1 MTFDFAPFYGTL
13 APLRGELLVQK
24 AQTLIGAL
32 LLAGSLMFGQAQA
45 QEEGQSELPASG
57 PDNLELSIGDSLPDV
72 MLENILSGRAKV
84 NLSPVISDGF
94 SVSSDARKKYWLRM
108 KVSLPSEGGERMLSF
123 ERQNVRSIKLYLV
136 EKSDKKVSV
145 IPFQS
150 SQSPHQETTRG
161 SWPTRIVFVLP
172 AAVKNESVL
181 YAELE
186 LAGYVHL
193 SPRLLTVEQQATL
206 SASDDAFFTYLYFA
220 ILILICL
227 AIYRQLRAAESQAIL
242 VGLGLIVGLFG
253 FFAYNTHL
261 PLFLKTEFINRPSL
275 AYAML
280 IFATAPFL
288 TASSIFSG
296 LNARW
301 QGGAVWVVR
310 FALLLMGLAVF
321 VALTDYL
328 DIGFLQLM
336 TSILWTAVIGM
347 AGFICLF
354 DVRSSRW
361 SALIVSVALL
371 AAVWAPTFVYEQ
383 MLPATR
389 MNRYGFEVF
398 FIILMLVYLVFPWL
412 RLVLQ
417 ERGRRRRVVPAPE
430 LTPEEKIAIARKQLM
445 EGLQSALVNAN
456 ENDVE
461 WIAYRRLL
469 EGLKPILPQ
478 IASAVVAKNY
488 HNEDLL
494 LVEPKSA
501 TDRYAALI
509 SQRSNLLKNLSRMT
523 APQQISIDFDGPDG
537 PLQEVSLAVI
547 PLPIDKPGW
556 GALIVE
562 READRTYTELEM
574 DCGAEFAALAT
585 TAGDE
590 AAEAMLDRH
599 KREMDSETGLFN
611 REKFDVVIK
620 QLIDASI
627 LQKKQLSLLRIC
639 FDNFENLTANKPQ
652 LKKESLQSLVE
663 ALNDEVDYG
672 VTLARFDAETIV
684 VLMPDKNLG
693 QARELAQRIC
703 NIAPEVAVL
712 SDPSIKFTLSV
723 GVSQL
728 QSGERSSKLMFD
740 RSLAALDKAQQYGGN
755 QIQAVSS

>member
-1 MTFDFAPFYGTL
+1 M
-13 APLRGELLVQK
+13 QK

-32 LLAGSLMFGQAQA
+32 LLAGSMMLGQAQA
-45 QEEGQSELPASG
+45 QEDVQTSQRTSE
-57 PDNLELSIGDSLPDV
+57 PDNLELSLGDSMRDIT
-72 MLENILSGRAKV
+72 LENILSGQAKV
-84 NLSPVISDGF
+84 NLSPVVSDGF
-94 SVSSDARKKYWLRM
+94 SVISDSRKKYWLRM
-108 KVSLPSEGGERMLSF
+108 KVSLPSEGGDRILSF
-123 ERQNVRSIKLYLV
+123 ERQNVHSIKLYLV

-145 IPFQS
+145 IPLQS
-150 SQSPHQETTRG
+150 SQTPHQETTRG
-161 SWPTRIVFVLP
+161 RWPTRIVFVLP
-172 AAVKNESVL
+172 AEVKNEAVL

-193 SPRLLTVEQQATL
+193 SPLLLTGEQQAAL

-261 PLFLKTEFINRPSL
+261 PMFLKTEFINRPSL
-275 AYAML
+275 AYALL
-280 IFATAPFL
+280 ILATAPFL
-288 TASSIFSG
+288 AASSIFSG

-301 QGGAVWVVR
+301 PQGAVWVVR

-321 VALTDYL
+321 VAFTDYL
-328 DIGFLQLM
+328 DIGSLQLM
-336 TSILWTAVIGM
+336 TAIIWTVATFT
-347 AGFICLF
+347 ACFIYLF

-361 SALIVSVALL
+361 SALIVAMALL
-371 AAVWAPTFVYEQ
+371 AALWAPTLVFKQ
-383 MLPATR
+383 MLPATH
-389 MNRYGFEVF
+389 MNLYGFEVF
-398 FIILMLVYLVFPWL
+398 FITLMLVYLVFPWL

-417 ERGRRRRVVPAPE
+417 ERGRRRRVVPEPE
-430 LTPEEKIAIARKQLM
+430 LSAEEKITNARKQLM
-445 EGLQSALVNAN
+445 EGLQSALVNAS

-488 HNEDLL
+488 HNEDFLI
-494 LVEPKSA
+494 VEPKSA
-501 TDRYAALI
+501 TDRYVALI
-509 SQRSNLLKNLSRMT
+509 SQRSNMLKNLSRMT
-523 APQQISIDFDGPDG
+523 APQQIRLDFDGPDG

-562 READRTYTELEM
+562 RQADRIYTELEM
-574 DCGAEFAALAT
+574 DFGAEFAALAT

-590 AAEAMLDRH
+590 AAEAMLVRH
-599 KREMDSETGLFN
+599 QRELDSETGLYN
-611 REKFDVVIK
+611 RDKFDAVIK

-639 FDNFENLTANKPQ
+639 FDNFEAMTANKPQ
-652 LKKESLQSLVE
+652 LKKESLQSLVA

-672 VTLARFDAETIV
+672 VTMARFDAETIV
-684 VLMPDKNLG
+684 VLMPDRNLG

-703 NIAPEVAVL
+703 NIAPAVAVSSEPL
-712 SDPSIKFTLSV
+712 ARFTLSV

-728 QSGERSSKLMFD
+728 QPGERSSNMMFD
-740 RSLAALDKAQQYGGN
+740 RSRAALEKAQQYGGN
-755 QIQAVSS
+755 QIQAMST

>member
-1 MTFDFAPFYGTL
+1 M
-13 APLRGELLVQK
+13 QK

-45 QEEGQSELPASG
+45 QEEDPSELPAAAQ
-57 PDNLELSIGDSLPDV
+57 DNIEMSLGESMPDV

-84 NLSPVISDGF
+84 SLSPVVGQGF
-94 SVSSDARKKYWLRM
+94 SVSSAANKKYWLRM
-108 KVSLPSEGGERMLSF
+108 KLSLPTDGGERMLSF
-123 ERQNVRSIKLYLV
+123 ERQNVRSVKLHLV

-145 IPFQS
+145 IPLQS
-150 SQSPHQETTRG
+150 SQAPHQQTTRG
-161 SWPTRIVFVLP
+161 SWPTRIVFALP
-172 AAVKNESVL
+172 AAVKNEAVL

-193 SPRLLTVEQQATL
+193 SPLLLTGEQQTAFSAT
-206 SASDDAFFTYLYFA
+206 DDAFFTYLYFA

-227 AIYRQLRAAESQAIL
+227 AIYRQLRVVESQAIL
-242 VGLGLIVGLFG
+242 VALALIVGLFG

-261 PLFLKTEFINRPSL
+261 PLFLKADFIHRPSL
-275 AYAML
+275 AYALL
-280 IFATAPFL
+280 ILATAPFL

-296 LNARW
+296 LSARW
-301 QGGAVWVVR
+301 PGGAVWVVR
-310 FALLLMGLAVF
+310 SALLMMGLAVF
-321 VALTDYL
+321 VALTNYL
-328 DIGFLQLM
+328 DIGSLQLM
-336 TSILWTAVIGM
+336 TLILWTGIIAMSCLI
-347 AGFICLF
+347 FLF

-361 SALIVSVALL
+361 SALIVSFALL
-371 AAVWAPTFVYEQ
+371 AAVWAPTFVFKQ
-383 MLPATR
+383 VLPATH
-389 MNRYGFEVF
+389 MNRYGFEIF
-398 FIILMLVYLVFPWL
+398 FIILMMVYIAFPWL

-417 ERGRRRRVVPAPE
+417 ERGRRRRVVPEPVLGA
-430 LTPEEKIAIARKQLM
+430 EEKIAIARTQLM

-478 IASAVVAKNY
+478 VASAVVAKNY
-488 HNEDLL
+488 HNEELL

-501 TDRYAALI
+501 TDRYVALL
-509 SQRSNLLKNLSRMT
+509 SQRGNLLKNLSRMT
-523 APQQISIDFDGPDG
+523 APQQISLDFDGPDG
-537 PLQEVSLAVI
+537 PLQAVSLAVI

-590 AAEAMLDRH
+590 AAEAMLGRH
-599 KREMDSETGLFN
+599 KREMDSETGLYN
-611 REKFDVVIK
+611 REKFEGVIK

-639 FDNFENLTANKPQ
+639 FDNFESLTASKPQ

-703 NIAPEVAVL
+703 NLAPGVTVV

-740 RSLAALDKAQQYGGN
+740 RSLAALDKARQYGGN

>member
-1 MTFDFAPFYGTL
+1 
-13 APLRGELLVQK
+13 VQK

-32 LLAGSLMFGQAQA
+32 LLAGSMMFGQAQA
-45 QEEGQSELPASG
+45 QDDGQTTPPQSGSES
-57 PDNLELSIGDSLPDV
+57 LELSFGDSLPDV
-72 MLENILSGRAKV
+72 TLENILSGQEKV
-84 NLSPVISDGF
+84 NLSPVVSDGF
-94 SVSSDARKKYWLRM
+94 SVNSNSRKKYWLRM
-108 KVSLPSEGGERMLSF
+108 KLSLPTEVGERMLSF

-150 SQSPHQETTRG
+150 SQSPHQDTIRG

-172 AAVKNESVL
+172 AAVKNESVM
-181 YAELE
+181 YAEME
-186 LAGYVHL
+186 LSGYVHL
-193 SPRLLTVEQQATL
+193 SPMLLNGEEQAAFSEADDSYFSTL
-206 SASDDAFFTYLYFA
+206 YLVM
-220 ILILICL
+220 LILICL

-242 VGLGLIVGLFG
+242 VSLALIVGLFG

-275 AYAML
+275 AYALL
-280 IFATAPFL
+280 ILATAPFL
-288 TASSIFSG
+288 TASSLYSG
-296 LNARW
+296 LTSRW
-301 QGGAVWVVR
+301 PGGAVWVVR
-310 FALLLMGLAVF
+310 VALSMMGLAVF
-321 VALTDYL
+321 VALTSYL
-328 DIGFLQLM
+328 DIGSLQLM
-336 TSILWTAVIGM
+336 TLIIWTAAIVT
-347 AGFICLF
+347 AGFIYLF
-354 DVRSSRW
+354 DVRASRW
-361 SALIVSVALL
+361 SALIVSVALM
-371 AAVWAPTFVYEQ
+371 AAIWAPTFVFKQ
-383 MLPATR
+383 MLPATHT
-389 MNRYGFEVF
+389 NRYGFQIIF
-398 FIILMLVYLVFPWL
+398 MILMLVYLIFPWL

-430 LTPEEKIAIARKQLM
+430 LSAEEKIAIARKQLM

-501 TDRYAALI
+501 TDRYVALI
-509 SQRSNLLKNLSRMT
+509 NHRSNMLKNLSRMK
-523 APQQISIDFDGPDG
+523 APQQIRLDFDGPDG

-562 READRTYTELEM
+562 RQADRTYSELEM
-574 DCGAEFAALAT
+574 DFGAEFAALAT

-599 KREMDSETGLFN
+599 QKEMDSETGLYN
-611 REKFDVVIK
+611 REKFDAVVK
-620 QLIDASI
+620 PLIEASI
-627 LQKKQLSLLRIC
+627 LQQKQLSLLRIC
-639 FDNFENLTANKPQ
+639 FDNFEDLTANKPL
-652 LKKESLQSLVE
+652 LKKEALLSLVE
-663 ALNDEVDYG
+663 TLNDEVDYG
-672 VTLARFDAETIV
+672 VTMARFDSETIV
-684 VLMPDKNLG
+684 VLMPDRNLG

-703 NIAPEVAVL
+703 NIAPAVKA
-712 SDPSIKFTLSV
+712 PSEPTIKFTLSV

-728 QSGERSSKLMFD
+728 QPGERISKLMFD
-740 RSLAALDKAQQYGGN
+740 RSAVALAKAQQYGGN
-755 QIQAVSS
+755 QIQAVST